1 MQASLTNH
9 LRLLGL
15 LSLLAAT
22 ACTQQPS
29 FLSSFAERN
38 TAAAPVER
46 LNPGTAPPDKW
57 SPAPDPLEDEDL
69 PNTERI
75 SKMPRKVGEC
85 FETTITS
92 ITDRYGEDI
101 APKPKKGADPG
112 TIVRF
117 SNSGVQVS
125 LRRENSIVRSQ
136 VFDKVNLC
144 LVEVPKECP
153 GDLRGRVY
161 KTTNLRTK
169 ESWNLANDIKNCGGP
184 AG

>member
-1 MQASLTNH
+1 MPKLKTMNYW
-9 LRLLGL
+9 RLLGL
-15 LSLLAAT
+15 LPLFAVAA
-22 ACTQQPS
+22 CSQPS
-29 FLSSFAERN
+29 FLTSIADRN
-38 TAAAPVER
+38 AAAPVER

-57 SPAPDPLEDEDL
+57 SPAPDPVDDEDL

-85 FETTITS
+85 DDTTITS
-92 ITDRYGEDI
+92 ITDRYGEDLTPR
-101 APKPKKGADPG
+101 AKKGSDPG

-125 LRRENSIVRSQ
+125 MRRENSIVHSQ
-136 VFDKVNLC
+136 VFDKVNMC

-153 GDLRGRVY
+153 DDIRGRVY
-161 KTTNLRTK
+161 RTTNLRTK
-169 ESWNLANDIKNCGGP
+169 ESWSLANDVKNCGGP

>member
-1 MQASLTNH
+1 MHAPRMNH
-9 LRLLGL
+9 LRVLSLLP
-15 LSLLAAT
+15 LLAAT

-29 FLSSFAERN
+29 FLASFAEKN
-38 TAAAPVER
+38 AAAPVER

-57 SPAPDPLEDEDL
+57 SPAPDPLEDDDL

-92 ITDRYGEDI
+92 ITDRYGDDI
-101 APKPKKGADPG
+101 AEHAKKGVDPG

-125 LRRENSIVRSQ
+125 LRREKSIVRSQ

-161 KTTNLRTK
+161 RTTNLRTK
-169 ESWNLANDIKNCGGP
+169 ESWSLANDIKNCGGP

>member
-1 MQASLTNH
+1 MPKPKAMSNV
-9 LRLLGL
+9 RLLIL
-15 LSLLAAT
+15 LSAFAI
-22 ACTQQPS
+22 AGCTQQPG
-29 FLSSFAERN
+29 FLASLASQS
-38 TAAAPVER
+38 PPPPER

-57 SPAPDPLEDEDL
+57 NPAPDETDDDEDL

-75 SKMPRKVGEC
+75 SKLPRKVGEC
-85 FETTITS
+85 FETTITE
-92 ITDRYGEDI
+92 ITDRYGEDL
-101 APKPKKGADPG
+101 PPRPKKGADPG

-125 LRRENSIVRSQ
+125 LRRENTIVHSQ
-136 VFDKVNLC
+136 VFDKVNMC
-144 LVEVPKECP
+144 LVQVPQQCP

-169 ESWNLANDIKNCGGP
+169 ESWSLANDITSCGGP

>member
-1 MQASLTNH
+1 MNRF
-9 LRLLGL
+9 RLLCL
-15 LSLLAAT
+15 LSVVAVAG
-22 ACTQQPS
+22 CTQQPG
-29 FLSSFAERN
+29 FLASYAERN
-38 TAAAPVER
+38 PQPTER

-57 SPAPDPLEDEDL
+57 TPAPDVEDDDFL

-92 ITDRYGEDI
+92 ITDRYGEDLPER
-101 APKPKKGADPG
+101 AKKGADPG

-125 LRRENSIVRSQ
+125 LRRENSIVHSQ
-136 VFDKVNLC
+136 VFDKVNMC

-161 KTTNLRTK
+161 KSTNLRTK
-169 ESWNLANDIKNCGGP
+169 ESWSLANDIKNCGGP